1 MISLQEL
8 PTDIFV
14 HIFSL
19 LSIPDILQFRQT
31 SQHILALSK
40 LPIVWINARDRDIL
54 SRSWP
59 YDSPVDED
67 NSWHLENSTRNAWR
81 LGCRWSSSETMSVKR
96 SKKWATHTSTAA
108 SDVRFLDGKEKRMLL
123 TVSKGIWSVLTLWS
137 IDSNDD
143 GKPVKLSEW
152 SSRGGLFTGLAVNQ
166 DVDADE
172 RIAVSI
178 SQDGT
183 HETLLLTIDE
193 DFNMIPKRRIPTPD
207 GAGPLRALEFSGN
220 LLALADD
227 SAQATIFDRK
237 TGQTALLVEGT
248 QGNSDGSSKS
258 WKHNTPVQ
266 ILFAFRSILVVRAQ
280 SLALFPQPSFFS
292 TTTDARGSDCAEPR
306 PALEAEK
313 ATIPMYQP
321 LATHSFG
328 WVDGIDVVISP
339 APSHDLKIF
348 VRGENNNPWRADEG
362 SIDVYHLL
370 ANQDAD
376 STIPPYT
383 FPPFPVSSLSTPRGS
398 IRCSTI
404 RAGPSSTALWICPP
418 SRSSLDPSVTGAGL
432 VMDQW
437 AVDAVADAGLDLSG
451 IGMPSGGGGDLG
463 NGNGSADAGLVDMNG
478 LDFDIYG
485 IGIGVGAGVSTSS
498 NTKRAESIVAGV
510 FPGPLLAS
518 SSSLG
523 SQPKLKSI
531 LSNTGSTGCTA
542 LDYDEASGRVC
553 MGLGDGGIWAGWL

>member
-1 MISLQEL
+1 MINLQEL

-14 HIFSL
+14 YIFSL
-19 LSIPDILQFRQT
+19 LSIPDILKFRQT

-40 LPIVWINARDRDIL
+40 LPIVWINARNRDIL

-59 YDSPVDED
+59 YDAPVDED
-67 NSWHLENSTRNAWR
+67 NPLHLENSTRNAWR
-81 LGCRWSSSETMSVKR
+81 LGCRWSSSETMSVNR
-96 SKKWATHTSTAA
+96 SKKWATHTSTAT
-108 SDVRFLDGKEKRMLL
+108 SDVRFLDGKEKQMLL
-123 TVSKGIWSVLTLWS
+123 TVSKGIWSVLTLWA
-137 IDSNDD
+137 IDSDD
-143 GKPVKLSEW
+143 DEEPVKLSEW

-166 DVDADE
+166 DVYADE

-193 DFNMIPKRRIPTPD
+193 DFNMLPKRRIPTPD
-207 GAGPLRALEFSGN
+207 GAGPLRALAFSGN

-227 SAQATIFDRK
+227 SAQATIFDRR

-248 QGNSDGSSKS
+248 QGDPHGSSKN

-280 SLALFPQPSFFS
+280 SLALFPQPSFSS
-292 TTTDARGSDCAEPR
+292 TTTTSARGSDPAELHPT
-306 PALEAEK
+306 LEVEK
-313 ATIPMYQP
+313 ATIPIYQP
-321 LATHSFG
+321 LATHTFG

-339 APSHDLKIF
+339 APSHDLKLF

-383 FPPFPVSSLSTPRGS
+383 FPPYPVSSLPTPRGS
-398 IRCSTI
+398 IRCTTV
-404 RAGPSSTALWICPP
+404 RAGPSGTVLWICPP

-437 AVDAVADAGLDLSG
+437 AVDA
-451 IGMPSGGGGDLG
+451 
-463 NGNGSADAGLVDMNG
+463 
-478 LDFDIYG
+478 
-485 IGIGVGAGVSTSS
+485 
-498 NTKRAESIVAGV
+498 
-510 FPGPLLAS
+510 
-518 SSSLG
+518 
-523 SQPKLKSI
+523 
-531 LSNTGSTGCTA
+531 
-542 LDYDEASGRVC
+542 
-553 MGLGDGGIWAGWL
+553 